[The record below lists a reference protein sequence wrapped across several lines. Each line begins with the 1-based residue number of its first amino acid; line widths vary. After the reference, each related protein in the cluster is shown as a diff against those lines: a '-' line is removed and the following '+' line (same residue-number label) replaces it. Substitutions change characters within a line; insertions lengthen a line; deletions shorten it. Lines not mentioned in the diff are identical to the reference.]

1 MSASNKQKNTVEGTS
16 IEAQG
21 DVTIGDRKTINVY
34 GMETNSRDIEFVMK
48 FFMVLMG
55 VFAIACVTFL
65 VLNPKNI
72 IASFAAGGFF
82 VLLALLIVVLIRSRQ
97 HPHINVK

>member
-34 GMETNSRDIEFVMK
+34 GMKT
-48 FFMVLMG
+48 
-55 VFAIACVTFL
+55 
-65 VLNPKNI
+65 
-72 IASFAAGGFF
+72 
-82 VLLALLIVVLIRSRQ
+82 
-97 HPHINVK
+97 